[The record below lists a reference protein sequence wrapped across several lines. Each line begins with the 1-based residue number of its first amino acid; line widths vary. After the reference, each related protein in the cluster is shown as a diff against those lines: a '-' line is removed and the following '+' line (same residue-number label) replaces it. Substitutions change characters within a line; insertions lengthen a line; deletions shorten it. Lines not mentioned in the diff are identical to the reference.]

1 MTDGLLDRQSRLLAY
16 LTSGAAIFGDAPDA
30 FQNLAAPGVDPA
42 LLRLEASF
50 CYEKRMAKIAVIFPR
65 TIELLG
71 SERDMIMREFAEI
84 YAVPHVM
91 TEVSNLTDLHG
102 VEKAVARETLKRL
115 IHSVVEPEVSSVTA
129 SVNLLFR
136 ELGLTDAAIAEI
148 ALAHDCTVLT
158 DDLPLYLWLTTMK
171 ISAINFTHVRER
183 LGIF

>member
-1 MTDGLLDRQSRLLAY
+1 MRSRLLPEAEGHSRLLVDSNLLVLY
-16 LTSGAAIFGDAPDA
+16 VIGSVNIARVAQFKRTSKYIPADYSLLTA
-30 FQNLAAPGVDPA
+30 
-42 LLRLEASF
+42 
-50 CYEKRMAKIAVIFPR
+50 
-65 TIELLG
+65 
-71 SERDMIMREFAEI
+71 IMREFAEI
-84 YAVPHVM
+84 YAVPQVM

-102 VEKAVARETLKRL
+102 VEKAAARETLKRL